1 MNEAFVV
8 EINER
13 IEHGFEHFASFGC
26 RERTL
31 GENLREIFLGIFHH
45 DIEKIHVSEAAAAR
59 AEQAKQIRMSELRGA
74 APHGKL
80 KIGGSTRGDEFD
92 GGFLSGWIGE
102 LGEEDGGI
110 IRAAQ
115 VLLKREIVFNDLTF
129 ALLPGIGH
137 IAPPTTNSCSPRT
150 ETLPFTRCTTG
161 ERARRRLRQGWGDES
176 SDSQAPGA
184 GRSSSSFWHEM
195 RRKGECDAYRLYRR
209 LRRGGGRGLGEFL
222 FFCPR
227 SFSPQRGA
235 EGTRRAAE
243 RGESARP
250 QAQ

>member
-1 MNEAFVV
+1 
-8 EINER
+8 
-13 IEHGFEHFASFGC
+13 
-26 RERTL
+26 
-31 GENLREIFLGIFHH
+31 
-45 DIEKIHVSEAAAAR
+45 
-59 AEQAKQIRMSELRGA
+59 MSELRST
-74 APHGKL
+74 APEGKL

-150 ETLPFTRCTTG
+150 ETLPSTRCTTG
-161 ERARRRLRQGWGDES
+161 ERARRRLKQGRGDKS

-195 RRKGECDAYRLYRR
+195 RRKGECDAYRLWRC
-209 LRRGGGRGLGEFL
+209 LRRGGRVAFGGLTL
-222 FFCPR
+222 FQ
-227 SFSPQRGA
+227 PQ
-235 EGTRRAAE
+235 
-243 RGESARP
+243 P
-250 QAQ
+250 F